1 MDLKIENLLRTAGIV
16 VIGLPISLA
25 IASSVSVSTS
35 ITKAA
40 ADKAAKETPKTEAQE
55 LKESLVRPC
64 LDYVFSDIDSK
75 LERTAKND
83 LDEAFGGGVNYK
95 EVCKWALG

>member
-16 VIGLPISLA
+16 VIGLPISMAL
-25 IASSVSVSTS
+25 ASSVSVSTS
-35 ITKAA
+35 ITKAQADRA
-40 ADKAAKETPKTEAQE
+40 AEETPKTEIE
-55 LKESLVRPC
+55 TLKESLALPC
-64 LDYVFSDIDSK
+64 VDYVFSDVDGK

-83 LDEAFGGGVNYK
+83 IDDAFGGGVNHS